1 MGSTGDPAIDRL
13 ANKDALN
20 THATL

>member
-1 MGSTGDPAIDRL
+1 MGSTGDPAIDHL